1 MFTLMT
7 YSINDEYWNLL
18 NGTSNVVMHEWAF
31 DLNTSLE
38 NLNFQIASIF
48 ITMHFCCFKTS
59 LYVPMTCVFFSKP
72 LICMCKDN
80 VLK

>member
-1 MFTLMT
+1 MT

-38 NLNFQIASIF
+38 NLNFQIANTF
-48 ITMHFCCFKTS
+48 ITMHFCYFKMS
-59 LYVPMTCVFFSKP
+59 LYASAYDLCIFQQTINLHMQK
-72 LICMCKDN
+72 
-80 VLK
+80 